1 MSFHGLRFMLTFPSP
16 ILGRGGS
23 DADMA
28 AAILYLVSPGGVFL
42 NNQLLHPE
50 GGQLLVAPAAI

>member
-1 MSFHGLRFMLTFPSP
+1 VIGTT
-16 ILGRGGS
+16 GRGGG

-28 AAILYLVSPGGVFL
+28 ATILYLVGKGGLFL
-42 NNQLLHPE
+42 NNQLIHPE